1 MNVLQTGSAA
11 VALVA
16 ALGGSLWVGMTE
28 MRAIE
33 HRADAKFVP
42 LSEWQDFQW
51 TQLKRE
57 LREIEKDMAGAEF
70 AGNFEYAEDLEEQYE
85 ELLEFICRKYPD
97 DRDCG

>member
-1 MNVLQTGSAA
+1 MNVLQTGAAA

-16 ALGGSLWVGMTE
+16 SLGGSLWVGMTE

-57 LREIEKDMAGAEF
+57 LRAIEKEIAQAEAQGYGDF
-70 AGNFEYAEDLEEQYE
+70 ADKLRDEYDN
-85 ELLEFICRKYPD
+85 LLEFICRKYPE
-97 DRDCG
+97 DRDC